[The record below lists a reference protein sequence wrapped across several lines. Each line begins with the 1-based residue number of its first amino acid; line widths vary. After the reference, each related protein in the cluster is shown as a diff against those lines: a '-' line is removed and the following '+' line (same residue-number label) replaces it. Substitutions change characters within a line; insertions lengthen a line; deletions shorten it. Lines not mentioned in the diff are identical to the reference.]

1 MVAST
6 PPAQVPAS
14 ELIILVG
21 LTGAGK
27 STVLSA
33 LRSTLGERVEVLP
46 DRRALTDSVL
56 IPEAQGLAG
65 LPPGPVHD
73 RLERFRLTARYRE
86 AHPGGM
92 AEVLAELVAA
102 RVAHSHG
109 QRAASVAGKRTAPG
123 VATPRT
129 THLLFDNLRGESE
142 VAFARDAIPEAR
154 FVALDCPPDQ
164 RIARLAARG
173 DAFDTTASSVG
184 PSSERVGTRPERSGT
199 NPQRKGAGPER
210 VAAALRTVPE
220 LERLASIPPLASALR
235 DLPTERVL
243 TAARVV
249 AEESLHYDPE
259 ATMRAL
265 ASLSPRRLLRID
277 TGRLSADAVTSAVAA
292 WL

>member
-1 MVAST
+1 MAST
-6 PPAQVPAS
+6 PPAHVPDM

-56 IPEAQGLAG
+56 IPEAQRLAG
-65 LPPGPVHD
+65 LPPGPVRD

-102 RVAHSHG
+102 RVAE
-109 QRAASVAGKRTAPG
+109 RAAPVAGKRTASG
-123 VATPRT
+123 ALTPRT
-129 THLLFDNLRGESE
+129 TRLLFDNLRGASE
-142 VAFARDAIPEAR
+142 VTFARDAIPEAR
-154 FVALDCPPDQ
+154 FVVLDCPPDQ

-184 PSSERVGTRPERSGT
+184 SSSERIGTSPARVGTSAERM
-199 NPQRKGAGPER
+199 GAGSKR
-210 VAAALRTVPE
+210 VAAALRTVPA
-220 LERLASIPPLASALR
+220 LERLVSIRPLAAALR

-243 TAARVV
+243 TAATVV

-265 ASLSPRRLLRID
+265 ASLTPRRLLRID
-277 TGRLSADAVTSAVAA
+277 TGRLQADAVTSSVAA